1 MTHHSGHII
10 ILRPD
15 LDQLSFEALDH
26 FQKHKDDYNELRQHF
41 SFIDPNKY
49 RGTGRT
55 HFDGNPFY
63 VDKGVLLAYPDTN
76 TNSFDNLEARKLF
89 AKYEDANTSIDT
101 LDDLPFYSLQ
111 EMQNVFEL
119 IDNKQDYEILKISEN
134 IKTPSDKT
142 IGFDI
147 GYIGGDFFSAIADV
161 AIRPM
166 WHPPDFEDMEDV
178 VQHLK
183 CLNQFC
189 LFDTYERAKAYRQT
203 YLSKEWGEKEMSDG
217 QITIIQIENV

>member
-15 LDQLSFEALDH
+15 LDQSKFESLDH
-26 FQKHKDDYNELRQHF
+26 FQKHKDDYDKLREHF
-41 SFIDPNKY
+41 SFINPNNY

-63 VDKGVLLAYPDTN
+63 IDKGVLLSWPDTN

-89 AKYEDANTSIDT
+89 AKYEDANTPIDT

-111 EMQNVFEL
+111 EMQDVFEL
-119 IDNKQDYEILKISEN
+119 IDNKEHYEILKISEN
-134 IKTPSDKT
+134 KESISDKT
-142 IGFDI
+142 LGFDI

-161 AIRPM
+161 AIKPL
-166 WHPPDFEDMEDV
+166 WHPPDFYDMEDIV
-178 VQHLK
+178 IHLK

-189 LFDTYERAKAYRQT
+189 LFDTYEKAKAYRQT
-203 YLSKEWGEKEMSDG
+203 YLSKEWGEKEMSEG
-217 QITIIQIENV
+217 QITIIQIETI

>member
-1 MTHHSGHII
+1 MTHHSGYII

-15 LDQLSFEALDH
+15 LDQSRFEVLDH
-26 FQKHKDDYNELRQHF
+26 FQKHKQDYKQLRQHF
-41 SFIDPNKY
+41 SFIDPNNY

-63 VDKGVLLAYPDTN
+63 FDKGILLSYPDTN

-89 AKYEDANTSIDT
+89 AKYEDTNTPIDT
-101 LDDLPFYSLQ
+101 LDDLPFYSLE
-111 EMQNVFEL
+111 EMQNVYDL
-119 IDNKQDYEILKISEN
+119 IENKQDYEILKISEN
-134 IKTPSDKT
+134 KEIPSDKT
-142 IGFDI
+142 LGFDI

-161 AIRPM
+161 AIKPL
-166 WHPPDFEDMEDV
+166 WHPPDFDDMEDI

>member
-1 MTHHSGHII
+1 MTHHNGHII
-10 ILRPD
+10 ILRPG
-15 LDQLSFEALDH
+15 LDQLKFESLDH
-26 FQKHKDDYNELRQHF
+26 FQNHKDDYNKLREHF
-41 SFIDPNKY
+41 SFINPNNY

-63 VDKGVLLAYPDTN
+63 IDKGVLLSWPDTN
-76 TNSFDNLEARKLF
+76 INSFDNLEARKLF
-89 AKYEDANTSIDT
+89 AKYEDANTPIDT

-111 EMQNVFEL
+111 EMQEVFEL

-134 IKTPSDKT
+134 KETVSGKT

-161 AIRPM
+161 ATKPL
-166 WHPPDFEDMEDV
+166 WHPPDFDDMEDV

-189 LFDTYERAKAYRQT
+189 LFDTYEKAKTYRQT
-203 YLSKEWGEKEMSDG
+203 YLSKAWGEKEMSEA
-217 QITIIQIENV
+217 QITIIQIETI

>member
-15 LDQLSFEALDH
+15 LDQLKFESLDH
-26 FQKHKDDYNELRQHF
+26 FQKHKDYYNKLREHF
-41 SFIDPNKY
+41 SFINPNNY

-63 VDKGVLLAYPDTN
+63 IDKGVLLSWPDTN

-89 AKYEDANTSIDT
+89 AKYEDSNTPIDT
-101 LDDLPFYSLQ
+101 LDDLTFYSLQ
-111 EMQNVFEL
+111 EMQDVFEL
-119 IDNKQDYEILKISEN
+119 IGNKRDYEILRISEN
-134 IKTPSDKT
+134 KKTVSSKT

-161 AIRPM
+161 AIKPL
-166 WHPPDFEDMEDV
+166 WHPPDFDDMEDI

-189 LFDTYERAKAYRQT
+189 LFDTYEKAKAYRKT
-203 YLSKEWGEKEMSDG
+203 YLSKAWGEKEMSEG
-217 QITIIQIENV
+217 QLTTIQIETI

>member
-1 MTHHSGHII
+1 MMHHSGHII

-15 LDQLSFEALDH
+15 LDQLMFEALDH
-26 FQKHKDDYNELRQHF
+26 FQKNRDDYNKLRQHF
-41 SFIDPNKY
+41 SFINPNNY

-63 VDKGVLLAYPDTN
+63 IDKGVLLSWPDSN

-89 AKYEDANTSIDT
+89 AKYEDANTPKDT

-111 EMQNVFEL
+111 EVQEVFEL
-119 IDNKQDYEILKISEN
+119 INNKQDYEILKISEN
-134 IKTPSDKT
+134 KETLSGKTL
-142 IGFDI
+142 GFDI

-161 AIRPM
+161 AIKPL
-166 WHPPDFEDMEDV
+166 WHPPDFEDMVDI

-189 LFDTYERAKAYRQT
+189 LFDTYVKAKAYRQT
-203 YLSKEWGEKEMSDG
+203 YLSKDWGEKEMSDG